1 MRMTMMMMMMM
12 EKTSAR
18 ILKPLYAFFQPNA
31 GIRPLVGSGS
41 IGNPFGPVLATNNIL
56 RKTSS
61 KLQLP

>member
-1 MRMTMMMMMMM
+1 MRGYSNHYMC
-12 EKTSAR
+12 
-18 ILKPLYAFFQPNA
+18 FFQPNA

-41 IGNPFGPVLATNNIL
+41 IGNPFGPVLATQPMEGNNIL